1 MDPRIVS
8 FRAALDGRRLS
19 GFQYRLIGIALLLLL
34 TDGYDNYAVGYVV
47 PVLSKLWH
55 VEPSSFGAIFSAGI
69 IGLTVGAMICSPISD
84 RFGARRVLLACTA
97 MYAILTL
104 GTALA
109 PSWGVLLIL
118 RFITGLALGGAMPSA
133 VALVSEYSPSKVR
146 NFLVAI
152 AVCGFAL
159 GGVVGGLVA
168 AATVSRFG
176 WETVFILGGVVP
188 LAMLP
193 LLSRWL
199 PESLPA
205 LLADRPPYTR
215 LRQIVA
221 KIVPGW
227 EPPLPSAVAVET
239 QRFPVRQL
247 FAPGYVGPTLLIW
260 LAFVCNLLLLYFL
273 SAWLP
278 SVVHGTGRS
287 LELANLTTS
296 LYQAGGI
303 VGALILA
310 FLCDRTGRPQP
321 VLACAFLGAAAC
333 CVALGQ
339 VGSDTTLL
347 MISAAGAG
355 FCVVGGQIAGNAF
368 VGNYYPSAARA
379 TGVGWALGIGRLGSI
394 AGPLLG
400 GALIGL
406 KVSTPVLFTIFA
418 IPALLGSLSGL
429 LVKRA
434 PEDIA

>member
-159 GGVVGGLVA
+159 GGVVGNTIGQTVRKLCVHPGRRRAAGDA
-168 AATVSRFG
+168 AA
-176 WETVFILGGVVP
+176 VVP
-188 LAMLP
+188 LA
-193 LLSRWL
+193 
-199 PESLPA
+199 A
-205 LLADRPPYTR
+205 
-215 LRQIVA
+215 
-221 KIVPGW
+221 
-227 EPPLPSAVAVET
+227 
-239 QRFPVRQL
+239 
-247 FAPGYVGPTLLIW
+247 
-260 LAFVCNLLLLYFL
+260 
-273 SAWLP
+273 
-278 SVVHGTGRS
+278 
-287 LELANLTTS
+287 
-296 LYQAGGI
+296 
-303 VGALILA
+303 
-310 FLCDRTGRPQP
+310 
-321 VLACAFLGAAAC
+321 
-333 CVALGQ
+333 
-339 VGSDTTLL
+339 
-347 MISAAGAG
+347 
-355 FCVVGGQIAGNAF
+355 
-368 VGNYYPSAARA
+368 
-379 TGVGWALGIGRLGSI
+379 
-394 AGPLLG
+394 
-400 GALIGL
+400 
-406 KVSTPVLFTIFA
+406 
-418 IPALLGSLSGL
+418 
-429 LVKRA
+429 
-434 PEDIA
+434 